1 MIASWILV
9 EIDCQSACQPGAPTE
24 VERHWE
30 VRNDPGTLISNFG
43 IIKKYLKK
51 QQDTRLNYFP
61 SRPPIG
67 APLEPRPPQNPT
79 PFFQVTN
86 KCRVSENLIRR
97 AIVEMRSKGQ
107 RSVCVIALRADAH
120 GVLVN

>member
-43 IIKKYLKK
+43 IIKKYKK
-51 QQDTRLNYFP
+51 KTRHSPELFSLTSP
-61 SRPPIG
+61 HWSPIG
-67 APLEPRPPQNPT
+67 AKTSPEPNPVF
-79 PFFQVTN
+79 P
-86 KCRVSENLIRR
+86 
-97 AIVEMRSKGQ
+97 GY
-107 RSVCVIALRADAH
+107 
-120 GVLVN
+120 